1 MKILI
6 VSDSHGS
13 MRVIRQALEENPEI
27 KTVLHAG
34 DGALDMNEFSGCGLT
49 VYRVRGNCDGD
60 IPIEDVEIADIDG
73 VKLLLTHGH
82 LFKVSYQTDML
93 VSRAKE
99 EGCAAAVFGHTHR
112 AVAENKDGVLL
123 INPGTANRSRSKDGR
138 VSYAL
143 LEIENGDITG
153 IKIKAV

>member
-6 VSDSHGS
+6 VSDSHRNT
-13 MRVIRQALEENPEI
+13 RVIRQALEKHPEI

-34 DGALDMNEFSGCGLT
+34 DGALDMNEFAGRGLT
-49 VYRVRGNCDGD
+49 FYRVRGNCDGD
-60 IPIEDVEIADIDG
+60 IPINDIEIVDIDG

-93 VSRAKE
+93 VKRAKKE
-99 EGCAAAVFGHTHR
+99 VCAAAVFGHTHR
-112 AVAENKDGVLL
+112 AVVENKDGVLL
-123 INPGTANRSRSKDGR
+123 INPGTANRSRSRDGR

-153 IKIKAV
+153 IKIEAV